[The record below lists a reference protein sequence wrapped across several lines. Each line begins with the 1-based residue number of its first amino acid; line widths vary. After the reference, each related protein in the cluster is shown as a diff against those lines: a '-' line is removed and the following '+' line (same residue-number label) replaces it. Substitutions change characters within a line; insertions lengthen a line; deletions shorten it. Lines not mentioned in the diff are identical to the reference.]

1 VVKPRWLLAG
11 AIVVASPRGEEEVVQ
26 QVDSPT
32 PTATAATSA
41 SPSPGATPQPSET
54 PLEDIAPSATPD
66 PALPSPTP
74 TVAPGKV
81 LFRWA
86 NVTLLFTPGQGI
98 FLFPTWVGSE
108 MKPPSGGHAIE
119 IIRHLDGDNTSN
131 AFIDADTA
139 AILVENITLED
150 RILMDSVLETRR
162 VSPLD
167 RSTAPWP
174 YNGEPGPTAVRL
186 QSSRISFIHPALET
200 GLHVYQGAG
209 DPGGPFINMK
219 NERSSVF
226 VQIDTSRGITS
237 VDTTGVAA
245 EDAAAFERWLA
256 SLKRCD
262 IEIQC

>member
-1 VVKPRWLLAG
+1 
-11 AIVVASPRGEEEVVQ
+11 VAE
-26 QVDSPT
+26 
-32 PTATAATSA
+32 
-41 SPSPGATPQPSET
+41 
-54 PLEDIAPSATPD
+54 APSAPAAAAAHD
-66 PALPSPTP
+66 PARPPLLRVEGLKKHFPIKGGFLKRTVGQVKAVDDVSFTVHDGEILSLVGESGCGKTTTARAVLRAVKPT
-74 TVAPGKV
+74 AGKV

-209 DPGGPFINMK
+209 DPGPDV
-219 NERSSVF
+219 ERGAGDRS
-226 VQIDTSRGITS
+226 
-237 VDTTGVAA
+237 
-245 EDAAAFERWLA
+245 
-256 SLKRCD
+256 C
-262 IEIQC
+262 